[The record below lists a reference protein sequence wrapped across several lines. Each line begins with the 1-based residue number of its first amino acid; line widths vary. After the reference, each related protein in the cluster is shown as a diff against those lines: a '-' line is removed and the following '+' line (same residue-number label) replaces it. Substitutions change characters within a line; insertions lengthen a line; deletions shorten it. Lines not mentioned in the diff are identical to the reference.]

1 MKTSTLLSVLVL
13 IQTAACMTTS
23 AHEAQLADIEKQRQK
38 ERDDAS
44 AQLKAE
50 QAARA
55 AAEKKAA
62 DEQTQLNTTLAAR
75 DAALV
80 AKTTEF
86 DTTKE
91 QLDKAQALVGELSK
105 RLEKLGQNVDKL
117 TGEKGQVAQALE
129 EAKGRLEELR
139 KAKAAAE
146 ERAATFRALIDKL
159 KSMIE
164 GGQLKVTVRSGKML
178 IVLSNEV
185 LFDSGKTQL
194 KPAGKTALT
203 AVANALASIKD
214 RRFVVAGHTDN
225 VQIATAQFPSNWELS
240 TARAVE
246 VTRLLVAGGVAPTAL
261 AASGYGEFDPV
272 APNDTPANK
281 ALNRRIEIEM
291 QPNLSELP
299 SVENLLQKEPA
310 TKG

>member
-1 MKTSTLLSVLVL
+1 VKTSTLLSVLVL

>member
-1 MKTSTLLSVLVL
+1 
-13 IQTAACMTTS
+13 MTTS